1 MATYKVIQDIEADDK
16 LLGPLSLKQFI
27 FALVAVGFAF
37 LGFILVS
44 KSHNLLL
51 AVPVLPFIVVF
62 GILAAPI
69 GGYQSTD
76 VWLAARIRFFLKPHK
91 RVWFQSELKNL
102 VNITAPKK
110 EEKIYT
116 DGLNQDQVRS
126 RLKVLADTLDSR
138 GWAIKD
144 PSLNVAFEP
153 DYVGASDDR
162 LISTSS
168 FPQPVQSVD
177 ISMADDILDE
187 ESNHVAQ
194 NFTSMVAAAER
205 AQKEA
210 LRAKMDELRKNIE
223 NNNPPKI
230 SDSGEKEII
239 DTILAK
245 KEQAD
250 DINSELSKAHHKS
263 IAPLSNN
270 QDEKQ
275 SSSNPMTI
283 ANNPVIVDKVN
294 TKKIDTAEIP
304 SSQKIEDNGDVVI
317 NLR

>member
-37 LGFILVS
+37 LGFIFVS

-51 AVPVLPFIVVF
+51 VIPVLPFVIIF

-91 RVWFQSELKNL
+91 RIWFQSEIKNL
-102 VNITAPKK
+102 VHITAPKR

-144 PSLNVAFEP
+144 SSLNVAYEP

-187 ESNHVAQ
+187 HSNHVAQ
-194 NFTSMVAAAER
+194 NFTAMVAAAEK
-205 AQKEA
+205 AQKDA
-210 LRAKMDELRKNIE
+210 LRAKMDELRKNITTDSRQESDKTTE
-223 NNNPPKI
+223 N
-230 SDSGEKEII
+230 EII
-239 DTILAK
+239 NTVLAK
-245 KEQAD
+245 KAQTDEF
-250 DINSELSKAHHKS
+250 NSELNKAHHKS
-263 IAPLSNN
+263 VTPISEERTG
-270 QDEKQ
+270 EK
-275 SSSNPMTI
+275 SRTETMTV
-283 ANNPVIVDKVN
+283 PHKPDIVSEVN
-294 TKKIDTAEIP
+294 TKKTDTTNTP
-304 SSQKIEDNGDVVI
+304 TSQKLEDSGDVVI